1 MNYPEYELAGIE
13 TIARGIC
20 VKDGHVLVCRNR
32 KVGNFYFPGGHIE
45 FGETG
50 AEALVREV
58 REEMGLDSTA
68 KEFLGCCEHRFDQ
81 HGKPHAEINLVY
93 ALEIPSITPGQKT
106 PSCED
111 WIAFEWM
118 SVEELASSSVE
129 PAVLRNRVLGWHT
142 GRDVAADR
150 LATTPVPA
158 KD

>member
-20 VKDGHVLVCRNR
+20 VKDGHILVCRNR

-58 REEMGLDSTA
+58 REEMGVESSA

-93 ALEIPSITPGQKT
+93 VLDIGSLAPDAPT

-111 WIAFEWM
+111 WIAFEWLP
-118 SVEELASSSVE
+118 VEELASSAVE
-129 PAVLRNRVLGWHT
+129 PAVLRNRVLGWHDA
-142 GRDVAADR
+142 RSAAADR
-150 LATTPVPA
+150 LATTPMPA